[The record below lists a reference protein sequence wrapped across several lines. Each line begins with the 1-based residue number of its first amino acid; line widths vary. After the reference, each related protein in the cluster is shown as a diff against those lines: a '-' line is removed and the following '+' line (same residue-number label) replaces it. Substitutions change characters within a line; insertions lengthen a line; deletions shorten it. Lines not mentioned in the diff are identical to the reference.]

1 MTDPKG
7 AGSPGEAGS
16 PLEQSDRTSR
26 LSPAK
31 QALLNSRL
39 RAGFQSN
46 APSQTI
52 SRRPSNDPTPLSFA
66 QERLWFLS
74 LLEPESPAY
83 NRFACYRI
91 TGRLDVDA
99 LERSFHEIVRRHEIL
114 RASFPA
120 QNGHPVQ
127 AIIPTLSP
135 KLEIRDFSQ
144 WPEDT
149 RQAEAVNVARAEAHR
164 PFDLSRGPLFRTTL
178 LRLQDTEHWLMVTAH
193 HIVFDGWSESVMLDE
208 LAKLYAGFSAGQTT
222 PLPDLPIQYGD
233 FAYWQRERLTREAQ
247 EPHIEY
253 WRQRLSGSPPLL
265 QLPADH
271 PRPGIRTARGG
282 RQSIVLPV
290 PLSEAL
296 RHFSRSMATTLF
308 MLLVSAFKVLLYRTT
323 GQEDISVGFPVAGRT
338 HSETEP
344 LIGLFVNTLVL
355 RSRLSGKTSFQDL
368 VTMVRETVLED
379 FEHQEVPF
387 ETLVREMKPERSLS
401 FSPLFQVFFNFRN
414 LKRPPAL
421 AEGLQLEKIG
431 LDTGISQFDLTLEIT
446 EEAGGL
452 SCTAVYN
459 ADLFESAT
467 IIRMLDYYE
476 TLLQGVVRN
485 PEHIISLM
493 PLIPE
498 AACHQLLVE
507 WNDTRAAYPDDACI
521 HQLFEKEVRSHP
533 QSIAASCAGEECTYE
548 ELNQRANRLAHY
560 LRKRNVKP
568 GVIVGLLLDR
578 SFDLLAGTL
587 AVLKAGGACLQLDPD
602 YPDARIVLM
611 LQEANAQ
618 LILTQSIWLESV
630 SACAAERLCLD
641 TDEEILRLEPD
652 SNLEIRSDPGQLAY
666 VFFTS
671 GSTGSP
677 KGVLTSHRGVVNCLA
692 FMAEAYG
699 IGSEDVVL
707 QLASPSFDASIR
719 DTIGP
724 LTAGARVVLLK
735 NSQAR
740 DPATIIETIG
750 SQRVTCLVSIVPSLL
765 RTLSGMVSRQPYPSL
780 RLILATGENL
790 YASVCRRAREAF
802 GPHFRLINQYGPTET
817 TMFCCYYPVDV
828 LPETEGV
835 VPIGKP
841 IPNCR
846 FYVLDRHLNPVPI
859 GVPGELYI
867 GGVGVARGYLNNLE
881 MTDRSFIRDPWNEDS
896 DARIYKSGDLVRYRP
911 DGNLE
916 ILGRLDQQV
925 KIRGCRVEM
934 EEVEAVMRRHPQVQ
948 EAVVIASGDD
958 PGALRLAAYF
968 VPKPDF
974 RPTPEEWRRHM
985 SASLPGFMVPS
996 FFTPL
1001 AALPITPNGKVDRK
1015 ALPPPGATPREEAA
1029 PPSGQRNP
1037 VESDLVRIWEDE
1049 LGIRPVGVRDNFFDL
1064 GGHSLLAASLFAR
1077 IEKVFGRRLPL
1088 ATLFSAP
1095 TIELLAQRLQDAQP
1109 TSGSSL
1115 VAIRS
1120 QGDGYPVFWVHTL
1133 GGHILLYERLARY
1146 LASNRPIYAL
1156 KPVGID
1162 DGRPPHARIEDMAA
1176 HYLSEIR
1183 AVQPAG
1189 PYWLG
1194 GQSFG
1199 GLAAFEMACQLQKR
1213 GEKVAGLLI
1222 LDTYAPG
1229 CDCSTS
1235 VLRRRALRLSRWL
1248 DFHRVNLRMMTAR
1261 QKPAYLLER
1270 LTLLLVNIG
1279 VYPSKNL
1286 KGIINIYR
1294 AHARARHAYSPQVY
1308 PGRITLFR
1316 ASRQPLAGTAD
1327 PQSGWGK
1334 LAAQGVEVHEVP
1346 GSHSSIIVEPHV
1358 RTLAAKLQTCLEDS
1372 GLPG

>member
-1 MTDPKG
+1 
-7 AGSPGEAGS
+7 
-16 PLEQSDRTSR
+16 
-26 LSPAK
+26 
-31 QALLNSRL
+31 
-39 RAGFQSN
+39 
-46 APSQTI
+46 
-52 SRRPSNDPTPLSFA
+52 
-66 QERLWFLS
+66 
-74 LLEPESPAY
+74 
-83 NRFACYRI
+83 
-91 TGRLDVDA
+91 
-99 LERSFHEIVRRHEIL
+99 
-114 RASFPA
+114 
-120 QNGHPVQ
+120 
-127 AIIPTLSP
+127 
-135 KLEIRDFSQ
+135 
-144 WPEDT
+144 
-149 RQAEAVNVARAEAHR
+149 
-164 PFDLSRGPLFRTTL
+164 
-178 LRLQDTEHWLMVTAH
+178 
-193 HIVFDGWSESVMLDE
+193 
-208 LAKLYAGFSAGQTT
+208 
-222 PLPDLPIQYGD
+222 
-233 FAYWQRERLTREAQ
+233 
-247 EPHIEY
+247 
-253 WRQRLSGSPPLL
+253 
-265 QLPADH
+265 
-271 PRPGIRTARGG
+271 
-282 RQSIVLPV
+282 
-290 PLSEAL
+290 
-296 RHFSRSMATTLF
+296 
-308 MLLVSAFKVLLYRTT
+308 
-323 GQEDISVGFPVAGRT
+323 
-338 HSETEP
+338 
-344 LIGLFVNTLVL
+344 
-355 RSRLSGKTSFQDL
+355 
-368 VTMVRETVLED
+368 
-379 FEHQEVPF
+379 
-387 ETLVREMKPERSLS
+387 
-401 FSPLFQVFFNFRN
+401 
-414 LKRPPAL
+414 
-421 AEGLQLEKIG
+421 
-431 LDTGISQFDLTLEIT
+431 
-446 EEAGGL
+446 
-452 SCTAVYN
+452 
-459 ADLFESAT
+459 
-467 IIRMLDYYE
+467 
-476 TLLQGVVRN
+476 
-485 PEHIISLM
+485 
-493 PLIPE
+493 
-498 AACHQLLVE
+498 
-507 WNDTRAAYPDDACI
+507 
-521 HQLFEKEVRSHP
+521 
-533 QSIAASCAGEECTYE
+533 
-548 ELNQRANRLAHY
+548 
-560 LRKRNVKP
+560 
-568 GVIVGLLLDR
+568 
-578 SFDLLAGTL
+578 
-587 AVLKAGGACLQLDPD
+587 
-602 YPDARIVLM
+602 
-611 LQEANAQ
+611 
-618 LILTQSIWLESV
+618 
-630 SACAAERLCLD
+630 
-641 TDEEILRLEPD
+641 
-652 SNLEIRSDPGQLAY
+652 
-666 VFFTS
+666 
-671 GSTGSP
+671 
-677 KGVLTSHRGVVNCLA
+677 
-692 FMAEAYG
+692 
-699 IGSEDVVL
+699 
-707 QLASPSFDASIR
+707 
-719 DTIGP
+719 
-724 LTAGARVVLLK
+724 
-735 NSQAR
+735 
-740 DPATIIETIG
+740 
-750 SQRVTCLVSIVPSLL
+750 
-765 RTLSGMVSRQPYPSL
+765 
-780 RLILATGENL
+780 
-790 YASVCRRAREAF
+790 
-802 GPHFRLINQYGPTET
+802 
-817 TMFCCYYPVDV
+817 MFCCYYPVDV

-1248 DFHRVNLRMMTAR
+1248 DFHRVNLRMMTAK